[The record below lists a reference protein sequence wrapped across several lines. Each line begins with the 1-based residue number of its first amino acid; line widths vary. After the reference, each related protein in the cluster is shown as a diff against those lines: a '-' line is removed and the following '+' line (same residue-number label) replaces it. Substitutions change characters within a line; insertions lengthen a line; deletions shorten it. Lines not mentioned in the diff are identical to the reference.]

1 MTASAIMRAKPRMWI
16 SFVAQWLEVFCQRW
30 WPYGQVPVLAP
41 FPKPVAEYQF
51 WQSLVAEPQ
60 PTERRMPKPA
70 RVKAA
75 HQNIDLKHQ

>member
-1 MTASAIMRAKPRMWI
+1 MVGGFLPTM
-16 SFVAQWLEVFCQRW
+16 VTL
-30 WPYGQVPVLAP
+30 WPSPVLAP
-41 FPKPVAEYQF
+41 FPNSVAEYQF
-51 WQSLVAEPQ
+51 WQSLAAEPQ